1 MADHIALPAKTL
13 QEMADVMAALQ
24 VEQIRAGLNSA
35 GQHFPRG
42 VDLIA
47 SGRLLASIHGEV
59 RGGQPVVVS
68 TVPYA
73 EAVNERF
80 GFLGICP
87 AWLPELYKRL
97 QPLVARGA
105 LLAP

>member
-1 MADHIALPAKTL
+1 MSDHIVLPQQTL
-13 QEMADVMAALQ
+13 QEVADVMAALQ
-24 VEQIRAGLNSA
+24 VEQIRAGLNSL
-35 GQHFPRG
+35 GQPFPRG

-73 EAVNERF
+73 EAVNARF

-97 QPLVARGA
+97 QPIVAKGA
-105 LLAP
+105 TLAP